1 MIQAYHNI
9 ASSALL
15 SIVSDRYLW
24 KYIAASIANKSYMNI
39 KIEHEMAVN
48 RNDNVIQYY
57 T

>member
-24 KYIAASIANKSYMNI
+24 KYIAVFIANKSCMNI
-39 KIEHEMAVN
+39 KIKHKMAVN
-48 RNDNVIQYY
+48 RNDNMIQYY